1 MVGILIFRFVRPE
14 VGSARMAQ
22 RFAKQQIEV
31 AQARAFAP

>member
-1 MVGILIFRFVRPE
+1 MVGILIFRFVQPE
-14 VGSARMAQ
+14 ADSGRMAQ